1 MFATLVAWRLLLGF
15 TGQLARFWPGLSFV
29 DDSA

>member
-1 MFATLVAWRLLLGF
+1 LRGF

-29 DDSA
+29 DDSAQVKRDRCG